1 MDGLAAGHHL
11 REVPVAALRRLQ
23 ELVRLGL
30 VRELQRLRVEVQLL
44 AGEAQRDAADE
55 QRLGER
61 GRVGEL
67 RAAARRIARL
77 TGLHELAVVV
87 VAARLVAR
95 RDRGVEGG
103 RVAGDAGRTARVR
116 KAERRRLRADH
127 DQAVVRDDGRDGRGR
142 LVGLPLLLRLFG
154 LLGLGVLAVF
164 GGKGG
169 ETGNGVRRRQ
179 QVSIEPRELDGVR
192 NPLVRRERHLDT
204 GLLRVGDRDGAL
216 AVGVGLDGHRE
227 AKLER
232 PERRIGV
239 VDGHVADRA
248 AAVIPPPAPAEGVIG
263 AREAV
268 VRARAAPA
276 VPGVRRIA
284 RRKRL
289 GLRIRLHALRP
300 HRAVGPAVE
309 LLHVAPHARVAQR
322 LVAPHARMAL
332 VAHLADDARLEL
344 RLEHELALL
353 DGAGERLLH
362 VDVLAGEHAVHG
374 DVGVRVVRRADLH
387 DLELVAHRL
396 EHVAVVR
403 ELRNA
408 GVLLLPAVE
417 RARVD
422 VAHRDKLAARRDEA
436 FRRGPAHA
444 PAADGGEL
452 QAATLHLA
460 LERGLRGQVDAE
472 HGAERKGA
480 QAGDEVAAIDLEHLL
495 SPFLI

>member
-1 MDGLAAGHHL
+1 
-11 REVPVAALRRLQ
+11 
-23 ELVRLGL
+23 
-30 VRELQRLRVEVQLL
+30 
-44 AGEAQRDAADE
+44 
-55 QRLGER
+55 
-61 GRVGEL
+61 
-67 RAAARRIARL
+67 
-77 TGLHELAVVV
+77 
-87 VAARLVAR
+87 
-95 RDRGVEGG
+95 
-103 RVAGDAGRTARVR
+103 
-116 KAERRRLRADH
+116 
-127 DQAVVRDDGRDGRGR
+127 
-142 LVGLPLLLRLFG
+142 
-154 LLGLGVLAVF
+154 
-164 GGKGG
+164 
-169 ETGNGVRRRQ
+169 
-179 QVSIEPRELDGVR
+179 
-192 NPLVRRERHLDT
+192 
-204 GLLRVGDRDGAL
+204 
-216 AVGVGLDGHRE
+216 
-227 AKLER
+227 
-232 PERRIGV
+232 
-239 VDGHVADRA
+239 
-248 AAVIPPPAPAEGVIG
+248 
-263 AREAV
+263 
-268 VRARAAPA
+268 
-276 VPGVRRIA
+276 
-284 RRKRL
+284 
-289 GLRIRLHALRP
+289 
-300 HRAVGPAVE
+300 
-309 LLHVAPHARVAQR
+309 
-322 LVAPHARMAL
+322 MAL

-472 HGAERKGA
+472 HGAERKGT